1 MNTGEYEL
9 ALFPLNSVLFPAASM
24 ALRIFEPRYVDLVGR
39 CMRDNA
45 GFGVIAIMKG
55 SETGRPAATHDIGT
69 VARIIDFD
77 QGSDGL
83 LNIVIR
89 GDERFELRATRIQL
103 DQLSIGTVA
112 DLVNVAELPIPRE
125 FQFLA
130 GLLENI
136 VANANADEPSIPTP
150 GTASQLAYA
159 LAPYLPLTVAA
170 KVALL
175 KIGDPLELLKDV
187 ARNIRDLRHLAQ

>member
-9 ALFPLNSVLFPAASM
+9 ALFPLNSVLFPTTSM

>member
-9 ALFPLNSVLFPAASM
+9 ALFPLNSVLFPTTSM

-136 VANANADEPSIPTP
+136 VANANADEPSTPTL

>member
-9 ALFPLNSVLFPAASM
+9 ALFPLNSVLFPTTSM

-55 SETGRPAATHDIGT
+55 AETGRPAATHDIGT

-112 DLVNVAELPIPRE
+112 DLVNVAELPIPPE

-136 VANANADEPSIPTP
+136 VANANADEPSTPTP

-187 ARNIRDLRHLAQ
+187 AQNIRDLRHLAQ

>member
-9 ALFPLNSVLFPAASM
+9 ALFPLNSVLFPTTSM

-136 VANANADEPSIPTP
+136 VANANADEPSTPTP

-187 ARNIRDLRHLAQ
+187 AQNIRDLRHLAQ

>member
-9 ALFPLNSVLFPAASM
+9 ALFPLNSVLFPTTSM

-112 DLVNVAELPIPRE
+112 DLVNVAELPIPPE

>member
-9 ALFPLNSVLFPAASM
+9 ALFPLNSVLFPTTSM

-69 VARIIDFD
+69 VVRIIDFD

-136 VANANADEPSIPTP
+136 VANANADEPSTPTL

-187 ARNIRDLRHLAQ
+187 ARNIRDLRHFAQ